1 MIGERKPRTMRQFW
15 KVYYLNKERYAQNL
29 AKWKAQGKVLF
40 NGYPIEDIFPELGD
54 LRSDEKRDREDPRM
68 LDGMPVIKVIDR
80 VITLEEMNEYLAK
93 GYFVHRDPY
102 RNKTYIAKEV

>member
-40 NGYPIEDIFPELGD
+40 NGYPIEDIFPELG
-54 LRSDEKRDREDPRM
+54 RF
-68 LDGMPVIKVIDR
+68 KVR
-80 VITLEEMNEYLAK
+80 
-93 GYFVHRDPY
+93 
-102 RNKTYIAKEV
+102 